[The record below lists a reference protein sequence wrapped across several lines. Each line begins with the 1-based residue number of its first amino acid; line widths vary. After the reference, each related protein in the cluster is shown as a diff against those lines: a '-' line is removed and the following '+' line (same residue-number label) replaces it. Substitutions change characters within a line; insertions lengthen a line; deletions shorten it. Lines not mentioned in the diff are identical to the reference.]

1 VTNPTNDPLRILAD
15 GDRPVEPDPAFATRL
30 RGILLSLLTLP
41 ELDRPGGSTM
51 TVPPYPIPAAIPY
64 LAIGD
69 GRAHEAISWY
79 GRIFG
84 ATVNGEPY
92 IEGDRIGHAELQI
105 GPGVIYLSDEA
116 PDLGVVGPGDTS
128 DVSLMLRVA
137 DADAT
142 LAAGLAAGAHSNRT
156 PYDGYGQRNAWMVDP
171 FGHRW
176 GLNSPLA
183 AG

>member
-1 VTNPTNDPLRILAD
+1 VTTP
-15 GDRPVEPDPAFATRL
+15 PVPV
-30 RGILLSLLTLP
+30 S
-41 ELDRPGGSTM
+41 
-51 TVPPYPIPAAIPY
+51 AAIPY

-69 GRAHEAISWY
+69 GRASEAISWY
-79 GRIFG
+79 ARIFG
-84 ATVNGEPY
+84 ATINGEPYSVDGEPY
-92 IEGDRIGHAELQI
+92 IEGDRIGHPELQI
-105 GPGVIYLSDEA
+105 GPGVVCLSDEA

-142 LAAGLAAGAHSNRT
+142 LAAGLAAGAHTNRQ

-176 GLNSPLA
+176 GINSPLA